1 MLLLRLVLSVK
12 AVVAGGEAEKGAK
25 DGDVVVST
33 NRNNSKTNLDKYI
46 SGLKN
51 PKNRNVSKL

>member
-1 MLLLRLVLSVK
+1 MK

-46 SGLKN
+46 PGLKT
-51 PKNRNVSKL
+51 KKQKCLETVS

>member
-1 MLLLRLVLSVK
+1 MK

-46 SGLKN
+46 SGLKI
-51 PKNRNVSKL
+51 PRNVSKL

>member
-33 NRNNSKTNLDKYI
+33 NRNISKTNLDKYI
-46 SGLKN
+46 FSLKN
-51 PKNRNVSKL
+51 KKKSKS

>member
-1 MLLLRLVLSVK
+1 MK

-25 DGDVVVST
+25 DVVVST

-46 SGLKN
+46 SGQKKT
-51 PKNRNVSKL
+51 KNRHVLKL